1 MKREERA
8 ILNGLKKNVN
18 EKTINVEIPVTY
30 SNEFQEAAHKVLTIE
45 KGFFASC
52 IYWNDIAK
60 AYAVHYIP
68 AEGLEEYQ
76 EKRRAQESQTI
87 ETVKESLRV
96 SDYTWTGR
104 KKADLE
110 KNQAEAEKE
119 EGESMNTE
127 TKNTEAKKT
136 GYNFEKYNSNVR
148 EFLLSKRMA
157 FHAPRGNAKTGE
169 IPAWNL
175 LPGTSCPSWAK
186 HHCFTEGCY
195 ALKNALRAGYTI
207 ENNSTFK
214 AWAENTAL
222 AFYDLE
228 RLENELEKYFSSM
241 AAPRFFRIHGSGEF
255 FSEAYAAMWYRI
267 AQRHP
272 ETRFLAFTK
281 AWPIVRKVPF
291 YTLENFELVLSGW
304 TGIAIPE
311 DLRAWYRCAWC
322 MDGIETRIPA
332 DALECPGSCESC
344 GMCWNLSRLGK
355 DTYFHKH

>member
-1 MKREERA
+1 MTA
-8 ILNGLKKNVN
+8 IHPEDIDLD
-18 EKTINVEIPVTY
+18 
-30 SNEFQEAAHKVLTIE
+30 
-45 KGFFASC
+45 
-52 IYWNDIAK
+52 YWARGNDIEFDYHNIEGKPCRAERSVSK
-60 AYAVHYIP
+60 PYEMQTYIKNWD
-68 AEGLEEYQ
+68 GTVYNMILEFNFWDDKTGTGYFYFLNTWE
-76 EKRRAQESQTI
+76 
-87 ETVKESLRV
+87 ET
-96 SDYTWTGR
+96 
-104 KKADLE
+104 
-110 KNQAEAEKE
+110 EKE
-119 EGESMNTE
+119 EGETMEEIKSTE
-127 TKNTEAKKT
+127 TKSTEAKKT
-136 GYNFEKYNSNVR
+136 GYNFEKYNSNIR

-207 ENNSTFK
+207 EKNSTLK

-228 RLENELEKYFSSM
+228 RLENELERYFSSM

-272 ETRFLAFTK
+272 ETRFLAFSK
-281 AWPIVRKVPF
+281 AWPIIRKVHF
-291 YTLENFELVLSGW
+291 YELDNFELVLSGW
-304 TGIAIPE
+304 TGIEIPE

-344 GMCWNLSRLGK
+344 GMCWNLSKLGK